1 MTEGDEEQAGE
12 GGEEEESDG
21 PPLPPHS
28 AQRPQQ
34 RPGCPHCRTGPT
46 EGPAPGFRAVQDRGE
61 AWGHG
66 GW

>member
-1 MTEGDEEQAGE
+1 MAR
-12 GGEEEESDG
+12 
-21 PPLPPHS
+21 PCPHS

-34 RPGCPHCRTGPT
+34 RLGCPHCRTGPT